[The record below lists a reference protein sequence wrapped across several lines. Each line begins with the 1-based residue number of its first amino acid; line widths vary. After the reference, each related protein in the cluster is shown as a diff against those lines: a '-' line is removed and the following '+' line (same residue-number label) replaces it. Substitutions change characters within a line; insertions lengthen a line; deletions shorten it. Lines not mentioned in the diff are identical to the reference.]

1 MERNHL
7 PIGVFDSGVGGL
19 TVAREIFR
27 NLPNEKIIY
36 YGDTARVP
44 YGNKSADTIKRY
56 SRQITRFLLSKDVKA
71 IVIACNTA
79 SALALDAV
87 REMTDIPVIGV
98 VEPGARAAV
107 SATSSGRIGIIGTS
121 ATITSGLYDR
131 YIKEMMPSAQVFGKA
146 CPLFVHL
153 VEEGMLDDSV
163 TVEMIHRYLD
173 DLIKNDNIDTLILGC
188 THYPL
193 LRSVIAREIGGVFS
207 GYAKELP
214 EADGTGAVPA
224 DGAAAGAA
232 DGIATGAAAEGNGKI
247 ILVNPAYT
255 TAMELSRVLKDCGL
269 ASETPVSFSDHQF
282 YVSDGPDNF
291 RAFASE
297 ILELTIDDVS
307 LMLTDQL

>member
-214 EADGTGAVPA
+214 DADGTGAVPA

-232 DGIATGAAAEGNGKI
+232 DGIATGAAADGIGKI
-247 ILVNPAYT
+247 TLVNPAYT

>member
-1 MERNHL
+1 MDRTSL

-44 YGNKSADTIKRY
+44 YGNKSAETVIRY
-56 SRQITRFLLSKDVKA
+56 SRQITRFLLSKNVKA

-87 REMTDIPVIGV
+87 KEITDIPVIGV

-107 SATSSGRIGIIGTS
+107 NATTSGRIGIIGTS

-131 YIKEMMPSAQVFGKA
+131 YIREMMPSAKVFGKA

-173 DLIKNDNIDTLILGC
+173 EMIQTDNIDTLILGC
-188 THYPL
+188 TQYPL

-207 GYAKELP
+207 GYAQEDGAGSSV
-214 EADGTGAVPA
+214 EADSSGAAGSSSA
-224 DGAAAGAA
+224 DGK
-232 DGIATGAAAEGNGKI
+232 GKI
-247 ILVNPAYT
+247 TLVNPAYT
-255 TAMELSRVLKDCGL
+255 TAMELSRVLKNYDL
-269 ASETPVSFSDHQF
+269 ASETPVSFSDHHF
-282 YVSDGPDNF
+282 FVSDGPDSF
-291 RAFASE
+291 RVFASE

>member
-1 MERNHL
+1 MDRTSL

-44 YGNKSADTIKRY
+44 YGNKSAETVIRY
-56 SRQITRFLLSKDVKA
+56 SRQITRFLLSKNVKA

-87 REMTDIPVIGV
+87 KEITDIPVIGV

-107 SATSSGRIGIIGTS
+107 NATTSGRIGIIGTS

-131 YIKEMMPSAQVFGKA
+131 YIREMMPSAKVFGKA

-173 DLIKNDNIDTLILGC
+173 EMIQTDNIDTLILGC

-207 GYAKELP
+207 GYAQE
-214 EADGTGAVPA
+214 
-224 DGAAAGAA
+224 DGADNSSA
-232 DGIATGAAAEGNGKI
+232 NNKGKI
-247 ILVNPAYT
+247 TLVNPTYT
-255 TAMELSRVLKDCGL
+255 TAMELSRVLKNYDL
-269 ASETPVSFSDHQF
+269 ASETPVSFSDHHF
-282 YVSDGPDNF
+282 FVSDGPDSF
-291 RAFASE
+291 RVFASE

>member
-207 GYAKELP
+207 GYAKGLP
-214 EADGTGAVPA
+214 DAGSASNSAVS
-224 DGAAAGAA
+224 G
-232 DGIATGAAAEGNGKI
+232 EGKI
-247 ILVNPAYT
+247 TLVNPAYT
-255 TAMELSRVLKDCGL
+255 TAMELSRVLKECGL
-269 ASETPVSFSDHQF
+269 ASEAPVSFSDHQF